1 MSGLASGYGS
11 AIDAGSRGGGSLR
24 AGSGAW
30 PADMLARLGIPVPE
44 RVRNYFRRFAWSI
57 VLPAVALTVMG
68 IWAIASAK
76 PEYAK
81 KQFLWLLLSLAGF
94 VAVTVPH
101 YRRVARW
108 AYPFFGLCFVLL
120 FIAMAMPAR
129 GGAHRWIDIGPMR
142 LQPSELTKLGFIAA
156 LARYLCFRE
165 NYRGFAGLIMPFAMT
180 LLPMGLIV
188 VEPDLGTSLLFLPT
202 LFAMLFAAG
211 ARRKHLIGIVLMGVA
226 AMPLFWTVMR
236 DYQKTRV
243 AVLTRQIPDEARGKV
258 RALFRLPEDHV
269 LFGSAGSDFRFRTNE
284 GHHLVCSLETIR
296 DGQLF
301 GVDDDD
307 PAQAHLTR
315 LPENHTDFVFAVWAQ
330 QTGFLGCLLLLGT
343 FLAMLW
349 AGLRIAVTTPD
360 PFGRLMAVGVST
372 ILTVQMLVNIGMT
385 VGLMPITGITL
396 PFVSYGGSSLLS
408 SYIALGVLVN
418 ISRRRPFLLSRKAF
432 EFDDE

>member
-1 MSGLASGYGS
+1 MSTFVSQPSGSYDSGSRSGLHATG
-11 AIDAGSRGGGSLR
+11 AGDRLVNL
-24 AGSGAW
+24 
-30 PADMLARLGIPVPE
+30 LARLGIPVSE

-57 VLPAVALTVMG
+57 VLPAVALTMMG
-68 IWAIASAK
+68 VWAIASAK
-76 PEYAK
+76 PDYAR
-81 KQFLWLLLSLAGF
+81 KQFLWLLMALAGF

-101 YRRVARW
+101 YRRLARF

-120 FIAMAMPAR
+120 LVTMAMPAR

-142 LQPSELTKLGFIAA
+142 LQPSELTKLAFVAA
-156 LARYLCFRE
+156 LSRYLCFRE
-165 NYRGFAGLIMPFAMT
+165 NFRGFTGLIMPFALT
-180 LLPMGLIV
+180 LAPMGLIV
-188 VEPDLGTSLLFLPT
+188 IEPDLGTSLLFLPT
-202 LFAMLFAAG
+202 LFAMLYAAG

-243 AVLTRQIPDEARGKV
+243 AVLTRQLPDEV
-258 RALFRLPEDHV
+258 RSGIRTVFRLPTDHV
-269 LFGSAGSDFRFRTNE
+269 LFGSAGADFRFRTNE
-284 GHHLVCSLETIR
+284 GHQLTCSLETIR
-296 DGQLF
+296 DGELF
-301 GVDDDD
+301 GVDEDD
-307 PAQAHLTR
+307 PSQSHLAR

-330 QTGFLGCLLLLGT
+330 RTGFAGNLLLLGT
-343 FLAMLW
+343 FLAMLY
-349 AGLRIAVTTPD
+349 AGLRIALTTPD

-372 ILTVQMLVNIGMT
+372 ILTVQMLVNVGMT

-408 SYIALGVLVN
+408 SYVALGVLVN